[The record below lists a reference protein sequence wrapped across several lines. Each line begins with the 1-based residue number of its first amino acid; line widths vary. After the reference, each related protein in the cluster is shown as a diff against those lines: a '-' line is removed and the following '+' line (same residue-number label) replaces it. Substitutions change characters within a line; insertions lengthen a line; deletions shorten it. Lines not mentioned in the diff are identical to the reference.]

1 MKVSVITLLNVNN
14 YGSVLQ
20 TYATK
25 KTLEYLGCEVEFVD
39 YWRANQTPKRQA
51 EALLKSSTLK
61 RLQPIWGCTAATE
74 KMMVLLL
81 EEYVKLH
88 KAPTRRFL
96 EKYITLTPQAY
107 HSFEEL
113 QNNPPKAD
121 VYVTGS
127 DQVWNS
133 IWNEGV
139 DYPLYLAFAPEGKKR
154 IAFAASIGMDE
165 LIQSE
170 IPEMQRLLQKYSAIS
185 MREASAV
192 KQLSEIG
199 ISSELILDPTL
210 MLDGKQWKELATF
223 HEKKRQPYLLI
234 YQLNKNTQ
242 MDDYAEELAAR
253 NHWDIIRIGYS
264 RSARKKA
271 GFCALS
277 PSVEDFL
284 GYFVNAEHIL
294 TDSFHATA
302 FSLNLEKMFTVIM
315 PPRFGTR
322 IESILDLTGTQ
333 DRLLRNYQDFTI
345 ADRKYDTESAQ
356 EILSI
361 ERGKGIIFLKKALS
375 L

>member
-1 MKVSVITLLNVNN
+1 MKASIITLLNVNN

-25 KTLEYLGCEVEFVD
+25 KAFEDLGCEVEFVD
-39 YWRANQTPKRQA
+39 YWRANQAPNRRA
-51 EALLKSSTLK
+51 EALLESNTLK
-61 RLQPIWGCTAATE
+61 KLQPIWGRTAATKE
-74 KMMVLLL
+74 MTIWLLKK
-81 EEYVKLH
+81 YVKIR
-88 KAPTRRFL
+88 KPPTRRFL

-113 QNNPPKAD
+113 QRTPPKAD

-133 IWNEGV
+133 IWNEGI
-139 DYPLYLAFAPEGKKR
+139 DYPLYLAYAPDGKKR

-165 LIQSE
+165 LNQNE
-170 IPEMQRLLQKYSAIS
+170 IPEMQKLLQKYSAIS
-185 MREASAV
+185 VREASAM
-192 KQLSEIG
+192 KQLAEIG

-210 MLDGKQWKELATF
+210 MLDGKQWQEIATF
-223 HEKKRQPYLLI
+223 HKGKHQPYLLV

-242 MDDYAEELAAR
+242 MDNYAEQLAAR
-253 NHWDIIRIGYS
+253 NHWEIIRIGYS
-264 RSARKKA
+264 RSAKKKA
-271 GFCALS
+271 GYCVMR

-284 GYFVNAEHIL
+284 GYFANAEHIL

-302 FSLNLEKMFTVIM
+302 FSLNLGKMFTVIM

-322 IESILDLTGTQ
+322 IESILNLTGTQ
-333 DRLLRNYQDFTI
+333 DRLLQNYQDFAI
-345 ADRKYDTESAQ
+345 ADRKYDTASVQ
-356 EILSI
+356 EILGI
-361 ERGKGIIFLKKALS
+361 ERDKGATFLKKALG